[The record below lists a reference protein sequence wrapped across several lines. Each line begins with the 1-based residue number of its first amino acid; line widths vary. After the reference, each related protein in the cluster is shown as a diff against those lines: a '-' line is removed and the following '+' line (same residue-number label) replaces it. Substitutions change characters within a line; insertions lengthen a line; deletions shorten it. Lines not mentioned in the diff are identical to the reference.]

1 MHNAGKDYRSI
12 SEDLRVHRSRI
23 RSTVYKRRKFPRSR
37 RSAKKK
43 NPRVTGKDLQKT
55 LMDEHH
61 KGSHS
66 CPKIKKNPTKNTVAW
81 GCSTTVMGKV
91 LWTDETKGSFF
102 GKNAQRYVW
111 RENKHC
117 TLTQKPQCDCEAW
130 WREHRGLELLCCL
143 KTVQSLREQF
153 KTTMSYGRMS
163 GQPRMIASL
172 IEVRW
177 CNMTMTR
184 RTQVNHV

>member
-12 SEDLRVHRSRI
+12 SEDLRVHRSKI

-66 CPKIKKNPTKNTVAW
+66 CPKKKKKKSNKKHCGMGMFHNSDGKSFVDRW
-81 GCSTTVMGKV
+81 DKRFIFWQECTT
-91 LWTDETKGSFF
+91 LCLE
-102 GKNAQRYVW
+102 
-111 RENKHC
+111 ENKHC
-117 TLTQKPQCDCEAW
+117 TLTQKPHCDCEAW

-153 KTTMSYGRMS
+153 KTTMSHGRTAHDRKLNR
-163 GQPRMIASL
+163 G
-172 IEVRW
+172 
-177 CNMTMTR
+177 
-184 RTQVNHV
+184 

>member
-66 CPKIKKNPTKNTVAW
+66 CPKKKTQQKTLWHGDVPQQWWEKFCGQMRQKVHFLARMHNAMFGGKQTLHANTKT
-81 GCSTTVMGKV
+81 
-91 LWTDETKGSFF
+91 
-102 GKNAQRYVW
+102 
-111 RENKHC
+111 
-117 TLTQKPQCDCEAW
+117 
-130 WREHRGLELLCCL
+130 
-143 KTVQSLREQF
+143 SLRLWSMV
-153 KTTMSYGRMS
+153 KG
-163 GQPRMIASL
+163 ASWFRAAL
-172 IEVRW
+172 LPQDREIIEG
-177 CNMTMTR
+177 TI
-184 RTQVNHV
+184 QNHDVSWENRAWSQA